1 MYSKCTR
8 KSKYIENEYEYMTHK
23 IYEYE
28 YLKNILE
35 YTSTSAPGLI
45 LYYIYIILY
54 YIYIRPGAKVSV
66 YIDISY
72 FLYINW

>member
-28 YLKNILE
+28 YLKNVLE

-45 LYYIYIILY
+45 LYYIYI
-54 YIYIRPGAKVSV
+54 RPGAKVNV